1 VNGEADAMNLKVDS
15 KDEVMHIEMSDLCQ
29 TQTGGTDSA
38 LDKRYFVMLTI
49 TLVEGSLGTE

>member
-1 VNGEADAMNLKVDS
+1 MNQDKNGEADAMNLKVDS

-49 TLVEGSLGTE
+49 TLV